1 MILRDVMVPG
11 KELEC
16 EICSYVWVS
25 ISSDKLPEFCPNR
38 LCRSR
43 EWNGKKKRGAGKIT
57 LPKPTKIK
65 WVEEETDF

>member
-16 EICSYVWVS
+16 DVCSFQWVS
-25 ISSDKLPEFCPNR
+25 INRTLPEFCANR
-38 LCRSR
+38 ECRSR
-43 EWNGKKKRGAGKIT
+43 EWNGKKNRGAGKIT